1 MPRFVS
7 EALTPLLHPKH
18 SDDLIFC
25 SPGGGLLNNS
35 NFRRDAFDPAV
46 EHLGLAPFTPHDL
59 RHTAA
64 SLAISAGASVAG
76 VQTMLGH
83 ATPAITLS
91 VYTHLF
97 PADLRSVADKLDA
110 EARRARSRG
119 ADKLPVTA

>member
-1 MPRFVS
+1 M
-7 EALTPLLHPKH
+7 
-18 SDDLIFC
+18 
-25 SPGGGLLNNS
+25 NNS
-35 NFRRDAFDPAV
+35 NFRRDVFNPAV
-46 EHLGLAPFTPHDL
+46 EQLQLSPLTPHDL

-97 PADLRSVADKLDA
+97 PADLRTVADKLDR
-110 EARRARSRG
+110 EARRARALDLAAATS
-119 ADKLPVTA
+119 